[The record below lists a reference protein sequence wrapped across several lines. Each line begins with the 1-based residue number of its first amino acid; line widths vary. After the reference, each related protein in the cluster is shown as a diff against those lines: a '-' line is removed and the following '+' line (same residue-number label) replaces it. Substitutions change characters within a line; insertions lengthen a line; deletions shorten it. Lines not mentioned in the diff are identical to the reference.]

1 MSAIDLALLPRT
13 ATVDGAGRL
22 QIGGVDCEA
31 LATEFGTP
39 LYVYDEADLRAR
51 CREYRTTFPGGV
63 AYASKAFLCG
73 AMVHIVDDEG
83 LDLDVATGGELAI
96 ARACG
101 FPATRT
107 VVHGN
112 NKSDD
117 ELREAMR
124 IGVQAIVL
132 DSRDEFARIERL
144 VRDEDLASPRVLVR
158 VNPGVDAHTHA
169 YLATAM
175 TDSKFGFGLDDG
187 EAFAIVERI
196 ARSNAARFGG
206 LHAHIG
212 SQIFAA
218 AGFEAALKRLVGLVR
233 DIEVKLQLP
242 VDEVSIGGG
251 LGVRYV
257 LGDDPPSIAEHAAA
271 VHESFGR
278 LLTASGVDHH
288 PSLSTEPGRSIAG
301 PAGITL
307 YRVGT
312 IKDIPG
318 VRTYVS
324 VDGGLSDNPRPALY
338 EAEYETFVPARVGAD
353 RSRVVTIA
361 GKHCE
366 QGDLLVRDA
375 CVPDDLAV
383 GNVLGVACT
392 GAYGHS
398 MASNYNAM
406 TRPAVVFV
414 ADGAAR
420 VVVRRETVADLL
432 AREVPARLD
441 RS

>member
-1 MSAIDLALLPRT
+1 MSAIDLGLLPRT
-13 ATVDGAGRL
+13 ARVDDEGRL
-22 QIGGVDCEA
+22 LVGGVDCEA
-31 LATEFGTP
+31 LAAEFGTP

-51 CREYRTTFPGGV
+51 CHEYRMTFPGGV

-73 AMVHIVDDEG
+73 AMARIVDDEG
-83 LDLDVATGGELAI
+83 LDLDVATGGELAV
-96 ARACG
+96 ALAAG
-101 FPATRT
+101 FPATRV

-112 NKSDD
+112 NKSED
-117 ELREAMR
+117 ELRDAMR
-124 IGVQAIVL
+124 AGVQAIVL
-132 DSRDEFARIERL
+132 DSADEFERIERL
-144 VRDEDLASPRVLVR
+144 VHDESLVSPRVLVR

-169 YLATAM
+169 YLATGV
-175 TDSKFGFGLDDG
+175 TDSKFGFGLDNG

-196 ARSNAARFGG
+196 ARSNSVRLGG
-206 LHAHIG
+206 LHTHIG
-212 SQIFAA
+212 SQIFRA
-218 AGFEAALKRLVGLVR
+218 AGFEAALERLVGFVR
-233 DIEVKLQLP
+233 DIEAKLHLP

-257 LGDDPPSIAEHAAA
+257 AGDDPPSIAEHAAA
-271 VHESFGR
+271 VHENFGR

-288 PSLSTEPGRSIAG
+288 PFLTTEPGRSIAG

-338 EAEYETFVPARVGAD
+338 DAEYETFVPARVVAD
-353 RSRVVTIA
+353 RNRVVTIA

-375 CVPDDLAV
+375 RVPDDLAV
-383 GNVLGVACT
+383 GDVLGVACT

-406 TRPAVVFV
+406 LRPAVVFV
-414 ADGAAR
+414 ADGEAR
-420 VVVRRETVADLL
+420 VVVRRETIADLL

-441 RS
+441 AS